1 MKAWKKYKIYNTEE
15 WDKMNVRDKL
25 DMIVK
30 WVDDQDRKD
39 VIDYRH
45 IIKLL
50 RTNNINDF
58 NMFPDIHNYW
68 DLLDLQVAVDNA
80 YNNEAPLIQR
90 NCKDCGQVFHI
101 YISERD
107 DYIAKKLQLPKR
119 CKKCRQLNKQ
129 KKAV

>member
-68 DLLDLQVAVDNA
+68 DLLDLQVAVENA

-101 YISERD
+101 YISERETT
-107 DYIAKKLQLPKR
+107 ILLKSFNCLR
-119 CKKCRQLNKQ
+119 GVRN
-129 KKAV
+129 VGS